1 MEIIL
6 YISNFNKIGGVES
19 FVKNFYKRIGN
30 VRVLYDTGTPD
41 IGEKINFKQRYKCDI
56 FIAGS
61 AWGRSAFD
69 VVDAKVYI
77 QSIHADFRH
86 TIKDWNF
93 KYVKHPKTTH
103 HVCVSETVKIGFE
116 ATTPHKCDAV
126 MYNFVDTSIKPIP
139 KKKNDILKLVTC
151 SRISKE
157 KGFERM
163 IAFSKLI
170 PVPFVWELWGDASS
184 DYARKVISNFDFKGV
199 TNEPHKEIAKADYLV
214 QLSDTEGNSCVINE
228 ALQMQTPVLLTPFPS
243 GFEQVE
249 NGVNGFFVPFDL
261 SGIEWDSIINKI
273 PKLKKYKEKTTVE
286 NWELFFDLCLEW
298 YKENVITV
306 KIIAVVQKYK
316 IDEIVDL
323 PKERALSAIKRG
335 LAVLVE

>member
-41 IGEKINFKQRYKCDI
+41 IGDRINFKQRYKCDI

-69 VVDAKVYI
+69 VIDAKVYV
-77 QSIHADFRH
+77 QMVHADYRH

-93 KYVKHPKTTH
+93 KYVRHPKTTH

-126 MYNFVDTSIKPIP
+126 MHNFVDTSIKPIP
-139 KKKNDILKLVTC
+139 KKKNDVLRLVTC

-184 DYARKVISNFDFKGV
+184 DYAKKVIGNFDFKGI

-243 GFEQVE
+243 GFEQIE
-249 NGVNGFFVPFDL
+249 NGFNGYFIPFDL
-261 SGIEWDSIINKI
+261 SGIDWDSIINKI

-286 NWELFFDLCLEW
+286 DWDLFFDSCLEW
-298 YKENVITV
+298 YKENVMTV
-306 KIIAVVQKYK
+306 KIIAVVQKYQ
-316 IDEIVDL
+316 IGEVIDL
-323 PKERALSAIKRG
+323 PKERALSAIEKG
-335 LAVLVE
+335 LAVLI